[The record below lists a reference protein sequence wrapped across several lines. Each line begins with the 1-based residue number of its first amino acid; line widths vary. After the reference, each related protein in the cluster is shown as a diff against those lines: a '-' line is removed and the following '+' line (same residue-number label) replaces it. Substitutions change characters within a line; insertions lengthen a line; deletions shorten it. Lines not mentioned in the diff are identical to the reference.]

1 MPKTIQILP
10 DHVVQQIAAGEVVE
24 RPASIIKELLENS
37 IDAGATAIDI
47 VIRQGGIEGIEIT
60 DNGHGIDKDQ
70 LQLALTAHATS
81 KLSQESDLHQI
92 LTRGFRGE
100 ALASIA
106 AISHMQLHS
115 KPSSQEHGFM
125 IASKGGDISPIQPS
139 AIPNGTKIS
148 IAHLFYN
155 TPARKK
161 FLKSANT
168 EKNHIISQ
176 IKKIALI
183 EYGIA
188 FKIYLAD
195 QGKHKLL
202 YHWPAH
208 ETWLQRIETIFP
220 GDVKEKLLPIHN
232 NQHQHLSI
240 EGYISNRHLSFSRSS
255 EIYFYVNHRPVSD
268 KTLQAAL
275 MEGYRTAMME
285 KRYPMAIVK
294 IDIDPQWVDVNIHPR
309 KNEVRFSGP
318 QQVFQELA
326 FVVKQSLS
334 QQKPSESN
342 LHQVPSLNSNQS
354 SVYSLNKNVASEQ
367 THSPSLTGNYTLS
380 SPALSNFSQ
389 QASSLAEPRLPYTAD
404 VSENTQAYF
413 AQLNFIGHIDHTYLL
428 CSNQQ
433 SLVIIDQHA
442 AHERILFDQ
451 FKQQFSKPSH
461 LQKSQQLLTP
471 VTLNFSPEKTE
482 LLTENL
488 ETFAQLGFD
497 LEIFGPQSFILRT
510 TPSFLIK
517 QDAKVYIENVCN
529 DLLSNHQ
536 STQGLEDSIDHICS
550 SMACHSAVRAH
561 DILSPKEVD
570 YLLRT
575 MDTVDLASYCPH
587 GRPTY
592 LEYQVADFEKL
603 FKRV

>member
-10 DHVVQQIAAGEVVE
+10 NHVVQQIAAGEVVE

-47 VIRQGGIEGIEIT
+47 VIRQGGIDGIEIT

-81 KLSQESDLHQI
+81 KLSEESDLHHIQ
-92 LTRGFRGE
+92 TRGFRGE

-106 AISHMQLHS
+106 AISHLNLHS
-115 KPSSQEHGFM
+115 KPQEQEHGFM
-125 IASKGGDISPIQPS
+125 IASKGGELSQIQPS
-139 AIPNGTKIS
+139 ALPNGTKIN

-161 FLKSANT
+161 FLKSPNS
-168 EKNHIISQ
+168 EKNHIIAQ
-176 IKKIALI
+176 IKKIALV
-183 EYGIA
+183 EYGIS
-188 FKIYLAD
+188 FKIFIAD
-195 QGKHKLL
+195 QGQQKLL
-202 YHWPAH
+202 YHWPAQDN
-208 ETWLQRIETIFP
+208 WLQRIETIFP
-220 GDVKEKLLPIHN
+220 GDVKDKLLPVHN
-232 NQHQHLSI
+232 HQHQHLSI
-240 EGYISNRHLSFSRSS
+240 QGYISNRHLSFSRSS

-309 KNEVRFSGP
+309 KNEVRFSNP
-318 QQVFQELA
+318 QQIFQELA
-326 FVVKQSLS
+326 FVIKQSLNQQKTSDAQLTATSFFNNTVSQQNFVPAYAS
-334 QQKPSESN
+334 QQKS
-342 LHQVPSLNSNQS
+342 VPGSTS
-354 SVYSLNKNVASEQ
+354 SY
-367 THSPSLTGNYTLS
+367 GLS
-380 SPALSNFSQ
+380 SPVGANFSQ
-389 QASSLAEPRLPYTAD
+389 PFISSFAEPSLPYTAD
-404 VSENTQAYF
+404 VLENPNAYF
-413 AQLNFIGHIDHTYLL
+413 SQFNFIGHIDHTYLL
-428 CSNQQ
+428 CSNHQK
-433 SLVIIDQHA
+433 LIIVDQHA

-451 FKQQFSKPSH
+451 YKQQFSKASH
-461 LQKSQQLLTP
+461 LQKGQQLLNP
-471 VTLNFSPEKTE
+471 INLNFSPEKTE
-482 LLTENL
+482 VLTENL
-488 ETFAQLGFD
+488 ETFCQLGFD
-497 LEIFGPQSFILRT
+497 LEAFGPQSFILRS

-536 STQGLEDSIDHICS
+536 TTQGLEDPIDHICS

-570 YLLRT
+570 YLLRS
-575 MDTVDLASYCPH
+575 MDGVDLASYCPH

-592 LEYQVADFEKL
+592 IEYQVSDFEKL